1 MVERE
6 LLNGTVVTPKQD
18 KEGEIAPV
26 MSGLTI
32 KELQMVPHL
41 ASLARLDAIEV
52 GGTTRI
58 SEEVV
63 AAITAKAVGEIPG
76 VAEVGLSTV
85 GRFLAEALGGA
96 ERAARGVEAE
106 VGRKEAIVDVTVR
119 IIYGNSIPAAV
130 VAIRYNVT
138 DRLLGLCGLVAK
150 EINIRVAG
158 LEFPDRMPGRV
169 V

>member
-6 LLNGTVVTPKQD
+6 LLNGTIVTPKQD
-18 KEGEIAPV
+18 KEGEIAQV

-32 KELQMVPHL
+32 KELQMLPHL
-41 ASLARLDAIEV
+41 DSLARLESIEV

-76 VAEVGLSTV
+76 VAEVGLKTV

-96 ERAARGVEAE
+96 DRAARGVEAE
-106 VGRKEAIVDVTVR
+106 VGRKEAIVDVTLRVV
-119 IIYGNSIPAAV
+119 YGTSIPATV
-130 VAIRYNVT
+130 VAVRYNVA

-150 EINIRVAG
+150 EINVRVAG